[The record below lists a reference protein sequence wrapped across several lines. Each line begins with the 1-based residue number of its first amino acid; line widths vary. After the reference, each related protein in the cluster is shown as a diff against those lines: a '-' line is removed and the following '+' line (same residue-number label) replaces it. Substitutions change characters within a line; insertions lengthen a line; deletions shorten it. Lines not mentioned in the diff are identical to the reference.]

1 MLWKCYNT
9 FKASFLLR
17 SQGASPVNFRN
28 LPEVMNALLIHIY
41 RIDKGIHAGTTK

>member
-17 SQGASPVNFRN
+17 SQGIHSVNFRYR
-28 LPEVMNALLIHIY
+28 PEFMNALLIHIY
-41 RIDKGIHAGTTK
+41 RIDKGIHA

>member
-1 MLWKCYNT
+1 MLWKCYNS

-17 SQGASPVNFRN
+17 SQGTCPVNFRY
-28 LPEVMNALLIHIY
+28 LSEVMNALLIHIY